1 VIVRRFRG
9 KSLVLGYWEG
19 LCGRKAGKSIKEVM
33 RRKITGGSDA
43 ALQEAKRSQSAA
55 QASLCLGRGQSHFVR
70 PVPLCGERAAW
81 PEDAAR

>member
-1 VIVRRFRG
+1 MFLAIG
-9 KSLVLGYWEG
+9 KVSADARLG
-19 LCGRKAGKSIKEVM
+19 KASQEVM
-33 RRKITGGSDA
+33 RRKITGGSDARRIIRGSDA